1 MHIRKSKGDFRD
13 SRADSITARLPMAL
27 LVLAKLIILLS
38 VANGPPVLVT
48 RLLGYHFSQAVDGGM
63 VVFDRRRLF
72 GPSKTIRGALASIA
86 LTTAAACLLDLDARV
101 GALAGGMVL
110 LGDLFSSFVK
120 RRLGFPP
127 SAQAIGLD
135 QIPEALFPALA
146 CSILLPL
153 GALDIVVV
161 VAGFSIGA
169 LLLSPVFYR
178 MGLRDRPF

>member
-1 MHIRKSKGDFRD
+1 MHIRRSKGGFRD
-13 SRADSITARLPMAL
+13 TRADSIAR
-27 LVLAKLIILLS
+27 VT
-38 VANGPPVLVT
+38 NGPCAREAHHPAECCKWNSRPFDT
-48 RLLGYHFSQAVDGGM
+48 ALGISVFAGDRRRNGFFDG
-63 VVFDRRRLF
+63 RRLF

-86 LTTAAACLLDLDARV
+86 LTTAVAPLLGLEASI
-101 GALAGGMVL
+101 GALAGGMAI

-146 CSILLPL
+146 CSMLFPL
-153 GALDIVVV
+153 GALDIAVV

-178 MGLRDRPF
+178 IGLRDRPF